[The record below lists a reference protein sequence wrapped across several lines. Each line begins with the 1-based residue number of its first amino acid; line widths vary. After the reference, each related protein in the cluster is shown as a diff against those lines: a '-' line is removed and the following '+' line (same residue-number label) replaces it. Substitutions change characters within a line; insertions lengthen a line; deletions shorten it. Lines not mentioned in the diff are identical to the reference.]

1 MIPAEFEAL
10 DGMLRAEGYRPEERF
25 EILHSAAEVGGS
37 WDDPED
43 AISGDDPIVL
53 GAQVR
58 RHHHG

>member
-10 DGMLRAEGYRPEERF
+10 DGMLRAEGYRPKDRF

-43 AISGDDPIVL
+43 AISGHDTIVL

-58 RHHHG
+58 RDRHG